1 MVVQWLSTVDLF
13 FSLLG
18 IAFERERKD
27 ELLLMGKEKRKRKKK
42 LREDDMSLR
51 PMVIG

>member
-1 MVVQWLSTVDLF
+1 MK
-13 FSLLG
+13 
-18 IAFERERKD
+18 RNRKGS
-27 ELLLMGKEKRKRKKK
+27 EIEQESRNEEKKRLEKRKRKKK